1 MIIQGLKSLLGGLD
15 ERQVKILTAGS
26 LLFFCLLSGG
36 TLYLATRRVDA
47 SERRIRKVNQLR
59 EQAKTIL
66 SRHAVVKRQQAEV
79 DTILEQDRAF
89 KIKEFFTTVV
99 AELGLTSNLSKQ
111 AEVTDPQDLGN
122 GYSEIKLDASFSG
135 LSTRQFV
142 DLLYRIEQSERIY
155 TKEVV
160 LVKAPKSSS
169 LDLTIVIATL
179 QSKIAAG
186 T

>member
-1 MIIQGLKSLLGGLD
+1 MDSPVTSANRLK
-15 ERQVKILTAGS
+15 
-26 LLFFCLLSGG
+26 
-36 TLYLATRRVDA
+36 
-47 SERRIRKVNQLR
+47 
-59 EQAKTIL
+59 
-66 SRHAVVKRQQAEV
+66 
-79 DTILEQDRAF
+79 
-89 KIKEFFTTVV
+89 
-99 AELGLTSNLSKQ
+99 
-111 AEVTDPQDLGN
+111 VTDPQDLGN